1 MQLNAMLKMTVVN
14 LDLISNIDMYQ
25 FIKKDMRVR
34 VIYIVQRYS
43 KANNDKGKDKSY
55 DKDKPS
61 KRIY

>member
-34 VIYIVQRYS
+34 VICIVQRYS
-43 KANNDKGKDKSY
+43 KANNNKGKDKSY

>member
-1 MQLNAMLKMTVVN
+1 MGVN

-43 KANNDKGKDKSY
+43 KANNNKGKDKSY

-61 KRIY
+61 KCIYWCK

>member
-14 LDLISNIDMYQ
+14 LDLISNIDMYL

-43 KANNDKGKDKSY
+43 KANNNKGKDKSY